1 MKSILKPLLL
11 SMALAGASVSMVAV
25 AQTPATG
32 MGMMAHSGA
41 KDHARMDPARMQQR
55 MAARTAELK
64 AKLKLTGAQEE
75 TWTQYVAAMQPPAD
89 AGQHM
94 GRENRQKMHEEMQKL
109 TTPQRIERMNTM
121 KAQRDTQMGKRQEAT
136 LAFYGTLSAEQ
147 QQVFDANAMGGRH
160 GQGGERGGKQRKHG

>member
-1 MKSILKPLLL
+1 
-11 SMALAGASVSMVAV
+11 
-25 AQTPATG
+25 
-32 MGMMAHSGA
+32 
-41 KDHARMDPARMQQR
+41 

-75 TWTQYVAAMQPPAD
+75 PWTQYIAAMQPRAE
-89 AGQHM
+89 AGKHM

-121 KAQRDTQMGKRQEAT
+121 KAERDSRMGKRQEAT

-160 GQGGERGGKQRKHG
+160 GQGGERGSKQRKHG